1 MSIVSTGASRPDR
14 WTAARVSVVWRAFDL
29 QLSVYAGTLLVFG
42 LAMAYSNTVTS
53 GVGILDGASVFLRAL
68 MWTAIAL
75 AVFVVATAFDYHWLK
90 TFAWPL
96 YLIQIGLL
104 VITLAI
110 GSGVGGSSRWVSIF
124 GLQFQ
129 FSELAKVLM
138 IVVLANYLG
147 EREIGRLG
155 SLWALLG
162 AGILAGPP
170 FVLVLLQPDLGTSL
184 VFGAILVGDPV
195 HVGREPKWLGVLGG
209 ERGGCL
215 PVRLDVRPRRLP
227 EGPAD
232 LLPRPAGGPR
242 RGRATSWP
250 NPRSRLAPA
259 AWFGIGLTNGS
270 QTQLGFLPVQSTDF
284 VFAILGEELGFVG
297 AVVVLA
303 LFVALLWRVLVGGWR
318 SKDPFGMIFASGVA
332 RDAPVPAGRERRDG
346 PRDHADHGHPA
357 ALRQPWRRVAD
368 QHRHRLGFLQSINIR
383 QSTRGVVSA
392 RPTR

>member
-1 MSIVSTGASRPDR
+1 VSIVSTGASRPDR

-29 QLSVYAGTLLVFG
+29 QLAVYAGTLLVFG

-75 AVFVVATAFDYHWLK
+75 AVFLVATAFDYHWLK

-147 EREIGRLG
+147 SRIGRLG

-170 FVLVLLQPDLGTSL
+170 FVLVLLQPDLGTAL
-184 VFGAILVGDPV
+184 VFGAIVVTTLFMSGASL
-195 HVGREPKWLGVLGG
+195 RWLGVLGASAVAAFPFVWTYV
-209 ERGGCL
+209 L
-215 PVRLDVRPRRLP
+215 ADYQKARLTAFLNPL
-227 EGPAD
+227 AD
-232 LLPRPAGGPR
+232 LQGTGYQLAQAQIAIGSGG
-242 RGRATSWP
+242 
-250 NPRSRLAPA
+250 
-259 AWFGIGLTNGS
+259 WFGIGLTNSS
-270 QTQLGFLPVQSTDF
+270 QNTLGLLPVQDTDF

-303 LFVALLWRVLVGGWR
+303 LFVALLWRVLVAGWR
-318 SKDPFGMIFASGVA
+318 SKDPFGTIFASGVA
-332 RDAPVPAGRERRDG
+332 AMLLFQLVVNVGMVIGIMPITGIPL
-346 PRDHADHGHPA
+346 PFISHGGA
-357 ALRQPWRRVAD
+357 SLISIALA
-368 QHRHRLGFLQSINIR
+368 LGILESINIR
-383 QSTRGVVSA
+383 QRRA
-392 RPTR
+392 EW